1 MSSFL
6 PSSPTSINTDT
17 TDSYPESPLPPSSP
31 QDLAYT
37 SPRSSGKKRLIR
49 PSTPPRTS
57 SRHATWVIPDV
68 PNKLLPTRTLRRK
81 QKRSSLRLVETS
93 PQSTNQPIS
102 IMSSPVKTS
111 PPTALDR
118 NFGSSENSLAAP
130 SLPMPGLSGRAN
142 SSTGNAKQA
151 TCLRDPLTTTES
163 SRAPP
168 SSLVSNLTL
177 RPKSTSPP
185 ASEVT
190 SSWGFTRCG
199 FHKQPGVPASHDNDN
214 DNIKGNK
221 NHDDALITG
230 LFFLGGE
237 KSDNGSEFQFGNVRV
252 HLQTSSQGFIIG
264 AGRESVSILRIT
276 LRFTVDFMDEK
287 DFGLDWGFESIK
299 KKKEQDATQ
308 GKRETDHGEQGMKH
322 GDGGGKGQQEHS
334 LSLSLTVTITIMAI
348 NSPSLS

>member
-1 MSSFL
+1 M
-6 PSSPTSINTDT
+6 NT

-93 PQSTNQPIS
+93 PQSINQPIFT
-102 IMSSPVKTS
+102 MSSPVKTS

-118 NFGSSENSLAAP
+118 NFGSSDNSLSAP

-142 SSTGNAKQA
+142 SSTGNLLKGPIDDDGKLKSAA
-151 TCLRDPLTTTES
+151 LL
-163 SRAPP
+163 
-168 SSLVSNLTL
+168 
-177 RPKSTSPP
+177 STSPP

-214 DNIKGNK
+214 IKGNK
-221 NHDDALITG
+221 KHDDALITG

-237 KSDNGSEFQFGNVRV
+237 KSDNGSEFQYGNIRV
-252 HLQTSSQGFIIG
+252 HLQTSSQGFVIG
-264 AGRESVSILRIT
+264 AGRESVSVLRIT

-287 DFGLDWGFESIK
+287 DFGLDLGFENTK
-299 KKKEQDATQ
+299 KKKEQNATQ
-308 GKRETDHGEQGMKH
+308 GNHGEQGMKH
-322 GDGGGKGQQEHS
+322 GDGGKGQQEHS
-334 LSLSLTVTITIMAI
+334 LSLSLTMTITIMAI
-348 NSPSLS
+348 NSSSLS